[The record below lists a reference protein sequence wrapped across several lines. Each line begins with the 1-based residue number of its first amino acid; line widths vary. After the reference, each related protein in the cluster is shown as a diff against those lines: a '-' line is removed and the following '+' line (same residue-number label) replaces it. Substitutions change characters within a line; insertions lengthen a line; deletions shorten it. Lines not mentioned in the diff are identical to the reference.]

1 MDKQMKKTNK
11 QRLLEKLD
19 KVGCVLGCW
28 DNKIELLTD
37 YSLRKVLAVVDEE
50 HTDVKVSINRKPYV
64 VEIATVDNEKDF
76 SVLSKAEY
84 INRYGSEFFED

>member
-1 MDKQMKKTNK
+1 MKKTNK
-11 QRLLEKLD
+11 QRLVEKLD

-50 HTDVKVSINRKPYV
+50 YTDVKVSINRKPYV